1 MPIMKRVFH
10 GLQRRATQ
18 PLLDQNRRA
27 EEQHP
32 SDSPEAIVV
41 REITAFCEAG
51 PGRDNADYVH
61 LPAIVEA
68 AESSPNAAKEAAYRI
83 RKYLSNPAKPQ
94 GFAQYNAVMLIRILA
109 ENPGDTFTRNF
120 DAKFVSTVKTF
131 LRDSRDMA
139 SQHLLRETLDAFEA
153 QKSWDEN
160 LAELLALWK
169 KEKKTG
175 CFSNEWALR
184 SRASTTP
191 VVVPPAS
198 FTVAAATAAT
208 GRTRGA
214 D

>member
-1 MPIMKRVFH
+1 M
-10 GLQRRATQ
+10 
-18 PLLDQNRRA
+18 
-27 EEQHP
+27 
-32 SDSPEAIVV
+32 
-41 REITAFCEAG
+41 
-51 PGRDNADYVH
+51 
-61 LPAIVEA
+61 EA

-169 KEKKTG
+169 KEKKRVASLMNGVSMPRSEIRGRIIPQSLTDN
-175 CFSNEWALR
+175 SLALR